1 MDNLA
6 SHKVSGIG
14 RYFAALHFG
23 RYWHIPTVLMWLF
36 FRQEWD

>member
-14 RYFAALHFG
+14 RYFAALRFG
-23 RYWHIPTVLMWLF
+23 RYWP
-36 FRQEWD
+36 FRDISD